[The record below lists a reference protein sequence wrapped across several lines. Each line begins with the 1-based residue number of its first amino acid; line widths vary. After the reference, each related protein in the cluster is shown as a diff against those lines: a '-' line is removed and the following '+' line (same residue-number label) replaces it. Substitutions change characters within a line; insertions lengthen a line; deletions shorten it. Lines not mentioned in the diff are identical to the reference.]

1 MYLDGE
7 SRRSLT
13 PQLAFRVAIIGGIAL
28 LAFGV
33 IFFRLWYLQ
42 VLSGDQY
49 EAKANDNRVREIKV
63 QAPRGEVVDRD
74 GRVLVDNRTGLAV
87 KVTPGKLPEERSER
101 MAVYRKLGKVLGS
114 RAGRI
119 DKSVSDQLKA
129 LPYSAATVKQDVKP
143 NVVAYLLERQKEF
156 PGVTVERVFLRQYP
170 HRQIGAHLFGTVGE
184 ITKEQLK
191 DQRYRGVGLGD
202 RVGQSGIEY
211 QYDRFLRGKN
221 GASRVQVDA
230 LGNLKGELSVKRPV
244 QGRQLRL
251 SVDLGVQK
259 VGQQALAGTKGA
271 FAVMN
276 VRNGQMV
283 ALGSTPSFDP
293 NIFSKIIRPR
303 DFKRL
308 SSEELGKPLFNR
320 ATQGGYP
327 TGSTYKLITSV
338 AGLEGGIITPD
349 TVQYDGGS
357 ITVGGIRF
365 QNAGG
370 VSHGPVA
377 LRKAL
382 TVSSDVYYY
391 LIGRE
396 ANGQGDG
403 LLMQRWARKLGIGR
417 PTGIDMPSEAKGFIP
432 TPKWRNQLFKKKL
445 TDRPWSIGDS
455 INLSIGQGD
464 LQANPLQM
472 AVAYATVANGGRVL
486 RPRLGQR
493 IEDAGGRALQQLEAP
508 SARRVKIKPANRQG
522 ILEGLRGA
530 ASASDGTSSPVFKGF
545 PIPVAGKTGT
555 AEKGAGRPDQSWYVA
570 LAPYPNPKYVVAVTD
585 ETGGFG
591 AESAAPKARQI
602 LAELFGVKGDA
613 KKQVQGGG
621 APD

>member
-7 SRRSLT
+7 NRRSLT
-13 PQLAFRVAIIGGIAL
+13 PQLAFRVAIIGGVAL

-42 VLSGDQY
+42 VLSGDKY

-87 KVTPGKLPEERSER
+87 KVTPGKLPDGKGER
-101 MAVYRKLGKVLGS
+101 MEIYSRLAGVLGS
-114 RAGRI
+114 SAERI
-119 DKSVSDQLKA
+119 DRSVSGQLKA

-143 NVVAYLLERQKEF
+143 NVVAYLLERQKDF
-156 PGVTVERVFLRQYP
+156 PGVTVERVFLRKYP
-170 HRQIGAHLFGTVGE
+170 HRQVGAHLFGTVGE
-184 ITKEQLK
+184 ITKEQLD

-230 LGNLKGELSVKRPV
+230 LGSLKGELSVKRPV

-259 VGQQALAGTKGA
+259 VGQQALGGAKGA

-293 NIFSKIIRPR
+293 NLFSKIIRPR

-308 SSEELGKPLFNR
+308 SSEELGKPLFSR

-338 AGLEGGIITPD
+338 AGLEGGLITPD

-357 ITVGGIRF
+357 ITVGGVRF

-370 VSHGPVA
+370 VVNGPVA

-391 LIGRE
+391 LVGRE
-396 ANGQGDG
+396 ANGSGDG
-403 LLMQRWARKLGIGR
+403 LLLQRWARRLGIGR
-417 PTGIDMPSEAKGFIP
+417 RTGIDLPSESPGFVP
-432 TPKWRNQLFKKKL
+432 SPKWRNQLFKRKL
-445 TDRPWSIGDS
+445 TDRPWSVGDN
-455 INLSIGQGD
+455 INLSVGQGD
-464 LQANPLQM
+464 LAANPLQM
-472 AVAYATVANGGRVL
+472 AVAYSTVANGGRLL
-486 RPRLGQR
+486 RPRLGLR
-493 IEDAGGRALQQLEAP
+493 IEDAGGRALQQLETP
-508 SARRVKIKPANRQG
+508 SPRRVKIKPENRQA
-522 ILEGLRGA
+522 IMEGLRGA
-530 ASASDGTSSPVFKGF
+530 ASAPGGTSTPVFKGF
-545 PIPVAGKTGT
+545 PVPVAGKTGT
-555 AEKGAGRPDQSWYVA
+555 AEKGAGRADQSWYVA
-570 LAPYPNPKYVVAVTD
+570 LAPYPNPKYVVAVTF
-585 ETGGFG
+585 EAGGFG
-591 AESAAPKARQI
+591 AETAAPAARRI
-602 LAELFGVKGDA
+602 MGELFGVKGDA
-613 KKQVQGGG
+613 KKQVQGGT